1 MRRRTLPAVLLLAGL
16 AACSSGV
23 AGKTSSSS
31 SSSGASGSAAAG
43 PVNKLVGIVSISAN
57 EYGNA
62 HAIDGVRKAA
72 KAAGWTVSVVDA
84 QGSADKAN
92 AAIQNFAA
100 RKAGAIFDLVF
111 PTTAI
116 GGGLAAARSAGIPVA
131 TWGGGLGEGV
141 VMTTGAGGPIA
152 EPVVKQMLS
161 DLGGKGS
168 VLALTYHGGQVCRDR
183 EGVFDEQLKS
193 APGVKVTKNE
203 VNIPG
208 FEQDGQRYANAW
220 LAGHPAGSGPLAVWG
235 CWDGPALGASAG
247 LRQSGRL
254 GDVKTYG
261 ENGGPDAIAAV
272 KAGTLTATVYEDST
286 KEGELMFTTTSQAR
300 AAGSSWQP
308 KNIDVP
314 GTLVTKDTIAALLTA
329 HPNALG

>member
-1 MRRRTLPAVLLLAGL
+1 MRRRTAAPAVLLMAGL

-31 SSSGASGSAAAG
+31 GASGTAAPG
-43 PVNKLVGIVSISAN
+43 QGNKLVGIVSISAN

-62 HAIDGVRKAA
+62 HAIDGVAKAA

-111 PTTAI
+111 PTTAV

-131 TWGGGLGEGV
+131 TWGGGLGTGV
-141 VMTTGAGGPIA
+141 VMTTGAGGPFA
-152 EPVVKQMLS
+152 EPVVKQMLT
-161 DLGGKGS
+161 DLGGKGA

-183 EGVFDEQLKS
+183 EAVFDEQMKVD
-193 APGVKVTKNE
+193 PGVKVTKNE

-208 FEQDGQRYANAW
+208 FEQDSQRYANAW
-220 LAGHPAGSGPLAVWG
+220 LAGHPAGRGPLAVWG

-254 GDVKTYG
+254 GDVKAYG
-261 ENGGPDAIAAV
+261 ENGGPDGIAAV

-286 KEGELMFTTTSQAR
+286 KEGELMFTTTMQAM

-314 GTLVTKDTIAALLTA
+314 GTLVTKDTVPALLMA
-329 HPNALG
+329 HPDALG